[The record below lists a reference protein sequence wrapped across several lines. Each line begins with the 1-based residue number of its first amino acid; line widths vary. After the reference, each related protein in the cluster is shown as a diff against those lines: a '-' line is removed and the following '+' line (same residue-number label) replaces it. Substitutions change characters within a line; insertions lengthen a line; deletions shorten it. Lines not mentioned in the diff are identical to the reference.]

1 MDVLLLYSLCFPVFP
16 KFSTWSI
23 ECLSQLRKT
32 FFKVFFSLP
41 CLEKK
46 NIHDEEQYKTL
57 LLITQIPNK
66 YYFLALVF
74 AN

>member
-41 CLEKK
+41 CLEK
-46 NIHDEEQYKTL
+46 IHDEEQYKTL
-57 LLITQIPNK
+57 PLITQILNK
-66 YYFLALVF
+66 YHFLALVF